1 LNYNEHTLIRRVRR
15 ALDVST
21 ADKSEFQKTLNNIGQ
36 LLLAQRELRLKDAL
50 DKYLNPEPED
60 KKEELLEELR
70 DELKEFRSTLDRTQL
85 NKR

>member
-1 LNYNEHTLIRRVRR
+1 M
-15 ALDVST
+15 
-21 ADKSEFQKTLNNIGQ
+21 
-36 LLLAQRELRLKDAL
+36 LAQRELRLKDAL